1 MNYDGA
7 EDLEFGG
14 GKILVDP
21 AVAASPFMIHPKQ
34 TYELLITFSRLAK
47 RISSSV
53 YRAPW
58 HQFLGCYWTD

>member
-7 EDLEFGG
+7 ENLEFGG

-34 TYELLITFSRLAK
+34 AYELLITFFQACQKDLE
-47 RISSSV
+47 
-53 YRAPW
+53 
-58 HQFLGCYWTD
+58 